1 MNDKRLTRTVAHR
14 LTGIVTK
21 GTIGGCSMTTVAPEE
36 PGGTEK
42 SKNERKSSPRALLT
56 LVGAALIVTVILLV
70 LFIVLYAVERS
81 KKGTDG
87 LSISEALLEA
97 KCDLR
102 KCTRSFKSPPLVILS
117 MDGFRAS
124 YLYQNITPAVE
135 RIMDCGVHSKYVL
148 PSFPSKTFPNHY
160 TIATGLYPAW
170 SGIVDNGF
178 YDPNVPENYFKKSTH
193 SPGWYLGEPIW
204 NTVQK
209 FGMKSA
215 VYFWPGSEAPA
226 NGMMPNIYMPYNSTV
241 PFTQRIDKVIEWLN
255 LPDDERPSLI
265 QVYVEQPDA
274 AGHEGGPDSQIVRT
288 AMVSMDGILNY
299 FTEKLLEE
307 GLMGCINLVIVS
319 DHGMQYINSSR
330 AVVMEELLPQPFN
343 EALFTGAI
351 AHISLLNNDTSVDGL
366 IETMRCQHGKNYL
379 TFKTKLVPAR
389 YHYSGSKR
397 IGEVVI
403 VGRAGA
409 LIYKTRAQA
418 DADMN
423 WHGNHGFD
431 NRIISMR
438 TIFAAIGPDIA
449 EKKEISEFQNVELY
463 NLFADLLHVTA
474 APNNGTKGHLYSVLR
489 NPPTEI
495 PEKPS
500 TITTLQCTPKP
511 VIENCN
517 SSCPS
522 VPHIYDSCT
531 PSTATIA
538 SFNAHDGDCVVSL
551 CEGVIHYNS
560 NLHVTQ
566 LVETMITSQ
575 NWNSKSTDTS
585 CVRYVEGLSNSN
597 ECGPLYSDNMTTIS
611 LFINKA
617 DYNSVNV
624 AFMTVT
630 SGFANGTWRYLIN
643 KIDGYV
649 KQYGNMMMYSGPVYD
664 NDGDGHRDTDNA
676 IELSLPSHIFVIV
689 FRCASGEMISP
700 QLCHDVTFIPFV
712 LPVVDEDF
720 NCLDP
725 EEYLY
730 QNTARILDIEL
741 LTGFQFFTNR
751 TLWTSEEAI
760 LLRTRVTQS
769 MW

>member
-1 MNDKRLTRTVAHR
+1 M
-14 LTGIVTK
+14 
-21 GTIGGCSMTTVAPEE
+21 
-36 PGGTEK
+36 
-42 SKNERKSSPRALLT
+42 LT

-193 SPGWYLGEPIW
+193 SPGWYLG
-204 NTVQK
+204 
-209 FGMKSA
+209 
-215 VYFWPGSEAPA
+215 
-226 NGMMPNIYMPYNSTV
+226 MMPNIYMPYDSTV

-351 AHISLLNNDTSVDGL
+351 AHISLLNNGYSFNNFFASNSILINTSVDGL

-449 EKKEISEFQNVELY
+449 EKKEIN
-463 NLFADLLHVTA
+463 LLHVTA

-611 LFINKA
+611 LFINK
-617 DYNSVNV
+617 
-624 AFMTVT
+624 
-630 SGFANGTWRYLIN
+630 GTWRYLIN

-676 IELSLPSHIFVIV
+676 IECELRSEILLSLPSHIFVIV